1 MSMTSSAFARLAAAS
16 GIVLLSAVASS
27 GEELHAYAAK
37 TVTLDALS
45 GTLYF
50 TAKNGEYAVVATFDN
65 EPRPVRLVAML
76 QPGQRIELSSP
87 RALGEPASVVEIRRD
102 GDRVVYETRPR
113 SADPVPSPGE
123 PDLLSGP

>member
-1 MSMTSSAFARLAAAS
+1 MSTSSVFARLAAAS
-16 GIVLLSAVASS
+16 GIVVLGAVAAS
-27 GEELHAYAAK
+27 GEELHAYVAK
-37 TVTLDALS
+37 AVTLDALS

-50 TAKNGEYAVVATFDN
+50 TSQNGEYAVVATFDK
-65 EPRPVRLVAML
+65 EPRPVRLIAML

-102 GDRVVYETRPR
+102 GDRVVYESRPR
-113 SADPVPSPGE
+113 SRDPIPGPGE